1 MLIMTEHKTDPSVG
15 GMIIVLLVLFNAIIL
30 KSGFVSNDHNWSG
43 LLITVPLLLIAVF
56 ARWRNKKS
64 H

>member
-1 MLIMTEHKTDPSVG
+1 MTEHKTDPSVG
-15 GMIIVLLVLFNAIIL
+15 GMIIVLLVLVNAIIL
-30 KSGFVSNDHNWSG
+30 KSGFVSNDHSWSE

-56 ARWRNKKS
+56 ARWRSKKS

>member
-1 MLIMTEHKTDPSVG
+1 MTEHKTDPSVG

-30 KSGFVSNDHNWSG
+30 KSGFVGNDHSWSG

-56 ARWRNKKS
+56 ARWRSKKS

>member
-1 MLIMTEHKTDPSVG
+1 MTEHKTDPSVG
-15 GMIIVLLVLFNAIIL
+15 GMIIVLLVLVNSIIL
-30 KSGFVSNDHNWSG
+30 KSGFVSNDHSWSG

-56 ARWRNKKS
+56 ARWRSKKS